1 MISDAV
7 QAGKEALRQGR
18 FQEAIQLFEDYLA
31 QSRQRCGELGIPAAQ
46 PDSETLE
53 AQMNLVRAYH
63 QSGLMQK
70 ARSLCLELLQH
81 PNPQAQGWAKKILP
95 RLPVVEKLSAPEA
108 IKPAVRAN
116 GPEVLKRS
124 TPPIPVEPAPG
135 AKPDAASPST
145 RQRAT
150 QLGMKIP
157 LPDRAGSLRWAKWG
171 SLVVAIALL
180 WWLCFVLVGGQL
192 DFSRLGLPRQLSFL
206 RGLLP
211 WLRNGLRGL
220 VAGSLAV
227 NVGVGILFFAP
238 WLMDQLHQRL
248 HKLRW
253 ASLSEIERHSPET
266 ARLLQRI
273 CAQKQLKQPRLGVIP
288 DAGPLAFV
296 YGTFSDGC
304 RIVVTK
310 GLLEQLSEDEIAA
323 VYAQALGRIVNG
335 DILVM
340 TLLGSPVQLVYLA
353 LEQVSKLGEG
363 RGQSRR
369 RDLIGHVAPL
379 IYLIYTVL
387 SYPLFFLC
395 RLGIYHADHFAVEV
409 TGNPN
414 GLIAA
419 LLKSAAGLQEVHKND
434 RRPSSL
440 LHCTRLFSLLDF
452 KTTAA
457 AGAASRL
464 RDPSQA
470 GQVFLWDQF
479 NPWARW
485 MQANSSHPLLGH
497 RFKVLAGYGE
507 RLRLPTELS
516 LGSEAGQKLDVAR
529 LKGRFWLDLA
539 IYAAEVVGI
548 VIGWLVGLILY
559 LAMQNR
565 LDPKVILAAM
575 VVGYGVG
582 LWAKAGLMYRRTPE
596 ARATD
601 VLSLVADPYADP
613 RRGQWVELEGELVG
627 LGRSGYQLGAELK
640 LQDAR
645 GLIPVRFTSPLGP
658 VGNVFSGLKRV
669 RALMGKRVKGVGWF
683 RRGNTAWVD
692 LAYIQVGSDK
702 IHSRPRLWLILF
714 GLGVVMAGLWVAFY
728 FPNLAF
734 YLRRRGQPVFWF
746 G

>member
-1 MISDAV
+1 MIPDAV

-18 FQEAIQLFEDYLA
+18 LQEAIQLFEGYLA
-31 QSRQRCGELGIPAAQ
+31 QSRQQDKALGIPA
-46 PDSETLE
+46 DSSDGEALE

-63 QSGLMQK
+63 QLGQTEK

-81 PNPQAQGWAKKILP
+81 PNPQAQGWAKKILL
-95 RLPVVEKLSAPEA
+95 RLPTATESLAAPSA
-108 IKPAVRAN
+108 K
-116 GPEVLKRS
+116 
-124 TPPIPVEPAPG
+124 PVEPRSAPPEEPSPG
-135 AKPDAASPST
+135 AGSLST
-145 RQRAT
+145 RQRAA

-157 LPDRAGSLRWAKWG
+157 LPERAGPLHWAKWG
-171 SLVVAIALL
+171 SLGVGIVFL
-180 WWLCFVLVGGQL
+180 WWLSFVLVGSHL
-192 DFSRLGLPRQLSFL
+192 DFGRLSFPRQLWFL
-206 RGLLP
+206 QGLLP
-211 WLRNGLRGL
+211 WLRNGLRWL

-227 NVGVGILFFAP
+227 NFGVGLLFFAP

-253 ASLSEIERHSPET
+253 ARLGEIERHSPET

-273 CAQKQLKQPRLGVIP
+273 CAQNQLKQPRLGVIP

-304 RIVVTK
+304 RIVVTQA
-310 GLLEQLSEDEIAA
+310 LLQQLSEDEIAA

-340 TLLGSPVQLVYLA
+340 TLLGSPIQLVYLA
-353 LEQVSKLGEG
+353 LEQVSQLG
-363 RGQSRR
+363 SKR

-379 IYLIYTVL
+379 LYLIYTVL
-387 SYPLFFLC
+387 SYPLFFLS
-395 RLGIYHADHFAVEV
+395 RLGTYHADHFAVQA

-419 LLKSAAGLQEVHKND
+419 LLKSAAGLQEAHKND

-440 LHCTRLFSLLDF
+440 LHCTRLFSFLDF
-452 KTTAA
+452 KTIAA
-457 AGAASRL
+457 ASAAARL
-464 RDPSQA
+464 QDPSQA
-470 GQVFLWDQF
+470 GQVFLWDQI

-485 MQANSSHPLLGH
+485 MQVNSSHPLPGH

-507 RLRLPTELS
+507 RLRLLPELS
-516 LGSEAGQKLDVAR
+516 LGSGSKLDVAR
-529 LKGRFWLDLA
+529 LQSRFWLDLA

-548 VIGWLVGLILY
+548 LIGWLVGLILY
-559 LAMQNR
+559 LLLQNR
-565 LDPKVILAAM
+565 LDPKVIAAAA

-582 LWAKAGLMYRRTPE
+582 LWAKAGLMYGGSLP
-596 ARATD
+596 ARPTD
-601 VLSLVADPYADP
+601 VLSLLADPDADP

-627 LGRSGYQLGAELK
+627 LGPSGYQLGAELK
-640 LQDAR
+640 LQEAT

-658 VGNVFSGLKRV
+658 VGNVFSGLKRI
-669 RALMGKRVKGVGWF
+669 RALVGRRVKVVGWF

-692 LAYIQVGSDK
+692 LAYVQVGSNK
-702 IHSRPRLWLILF
+702 LHSRPRLWLVVF
-714 GLGVVMAGLWVAFY
+714 GLGVILLGIWGAFY
-728 FPNLAF
+728 FPNLAS
-734 YLRRRGQPVFWF
+734 YLRRWSLPV

>member
-1 MISDAV
+1 MIPDAV

-18 FQEAIQLFEDYLA
+18 LQEAIQLFEGYLA
-31 QSRQRCGELGIPAAQ
+31 QSRQQDKALGIPA
-46 PDSETLE
+46 DSSDGEALE

-63 QSGLMQK
+63 QLGQTEK

-81 PNPQAQGWAKKILP
+81 PNPQAQGWAKKILL
-95 RLPVVEKLSAPEA
+95 RLPTATESLAAPSAKPVEPRSAP
-108 IKPAVRAN
+108 PD
-116 GPEVLKRS
+116 
-124 TPPIPVEPAPG
+124 PAPG
-135 AKPDAASPST
+135 AGSLST
-145 RQRAT
+145 RQRAA

-157 LPDRAGSLRWAKWG
+157 LPERAGPLHWAKWG
-171 SLVVAIALL
+171 SLGVGIVFL
-180 WWLCFVLVGGQL
+180 WWLSFVLVGSHL
-192 DFSRLGLPRQLSFL
+192 DFGRLSFPRQLWFL
-206 RGLLP
+206 QGLLP
-211 WLRNGLRGL
+211 WLRNGLRWL

-227 NVGVGILFFAP
+227 NFGVGLLFFAP

-253 ASLSEIERHSPET
+253 ARLGEIERHSPET

-273 CAQKQLKQPRLGVIP
+273 CAQNQLKQPRLGVIP

-304 RIVVTK
+304 RIVVTQA
-310 GLLEQLSEDEIAA
+310 LLQQLSEDEIAA

-340 TLLGSPVQLVYLA
+340 TLLGSPIQLVYLA
-353 LEQVSKLGEG
+353 LEQVSQLG
-363 RGQSRR
+363 SKR

-379 IYLIYTVL
+379 LYLIYTVL
-387 SYPLFFLC
+387 SYPLFFLS
-395 RLGIYHADHFAVEV
+395 RLGTYHADHFAVEA

-419 LLKSAAGLQEVHKND
+419 LLKSAAGLQEAHKND

-440 LHCTRLFSLLDF
+440 LHCTRLFSFLDF
-452 KTTAA
+452 KTIAA
-457 AGAASRL
+457 ASAAARL
-464 RDPSQA
+464 QDPSQA
-470 GQVFLWDQF
+470 GQVFLWDQI

-485 MQANSSHPLLGH
+485 MQVNSSHPLPGH

-507 RLRLPTELS
+507 RLRLLPELS
-516 LGSEAGQKLDVAR
+516 LGSGSKLDVAR
-529 LKGRFWLDLA
+529 LQSRFWLDLA

-548 VIGWLVGLILY
+548 LIGWLVGLILY
-559 LAMQNR
+559 LLLQNR
-565 LDPKVILAAM
+565 LDPKVIAAAA

-582 LWAKAGLMYRRTPE
+582 LWAKAGLMYGGSLP
-596 ARATD
+596 ARPTD
-601 VLSLVADPYADP
+601 VLSLLADPDADP

-640 LQDAR
+640 LQEAT

-658 VGNVFSGLKRV
+658 VGNVFSGLKQI
-669 RALMGKRVKGVGWF
+669 RALVGRRVKVVGWF

-692 LAYIQVGSDK
+692 LAYVQVGSNK
-702 IHSRPRLWLILF
+702 LHSRPRLWLVVF
-714 GLGVVMAGLWVAFY
+714 GLGVILLGIWGAFY
-728 FPNLAF
+728 FPNLAS
-734 YLRRRGQPVFWF
+734 YLRRW
-746 G
+746 

>member
-1 MISDAV
+1 MIPDVV

-18 FQEAIQLFEDYLA
+18 LQEAIQLFEGYLA
-31 QSRQRCGELGIPAAQ
+31 QSRQQDKALGIPA
-46 PDSETLE
+46 DSSDGEALE

-63 QSGLMQK
+63 QLGQTEK

-81 PNPQAQGWAKKILP
+81 PNPQAQGWAKKILL
-95 RLPVVEKLSAPEA
+95 RLPTATESPAAPSA
-108 IKPAVRAN
+108 K
-116 GPEVLKRS
+116 
-124 TPPIPVEPAPG
+124 PVEPRSAPPEEPSPG
-135 AKPDAASPST
+135 AGSLST
-145 RQRAT
+145 RQRAA

-157 LPDRAGSLRWAKWG
+157 LPERAGPLHWAKWG
-171 SLVVAIALL
+171 SLGVGIVFL
-180 WWLCFVLVGGQL
+180 WWLSFVLVGSHL
-192 DFSRLGLPRQLSFL
+192 DFGRLSFPRQLWFL
-206 RGLLP
+206 QGLLP
-211 WLRNGLRGL
+211 WLRNGLRWL

-227 NVGVGILFFAP
+227 NFGVGLLFFAP

-253 ASLSEIERHSPET
+253 ARLGEIERHSPET

-273 CAQKQLKQPRLGVIP
+273 CAQNQLKQPRLGVIP

-304 RIVVTK
+304 RIVVTQA
-310 GLLEQLSEDEIAA
+310 LLQQLSEDEIAA

-340 TLLGSPVQLVYLA
+340 TLLGSPIQLVYLA
-353 LEQVSKLGEG
+353 LEQVSQLG
-363 RGQSRR
+363 SKR

-379 IYLIYTVL
+379 LYLIYTVL
-387 SYPLFFLC
+387 SYPLFFLS
-395 RLGIYHADHFAVEV
+395 RLGTYHADHFAVQA

-419 LLKSAAGLQEVHKND
+419 LLKSAAGLQEAHKND

-452 KTTAA
+452 KTIAA
-457 AGAASRL
+457 ASAAARL
-464 RDPSQA
+464 QDPSQA
-470 GQVFLWDQF
+470 GQVFLWDQI

-485 MQANSSHPLLGH
+485 MQVNSSHPLPGH

-507 RLRLPTELS
+507 RLRLLPELS
-516 LGSEAGQKLDVAR
+516 LGSGSKLDVAR
-529 LKGRFWLDLA
+529 LQSRFWLDLA

-548 VIGWLVGLILY
+548 LIGWLVGLILY
-559 LAMQNR
+559 LLLQNR
-565 LDPKVILAAM
+565 LDPKVIAAAA

-582 LWAKAGLMYRRTPE
+582 LWAKAGLMYGGSLP
-596 ARATD
+596 ARPTD
-601 VLSLVADPYADP
+601 VLSLLADPDADP

-627 LGRSGYQLGAELK
+627 LGPSGYQLGAELK
-640 LQDAR
+640 LQEAT

-658 VGNVFSGLKRV
+658 VGNVFSGLKRI
-669 RALMGKRVKGVGWF
+669 RALVGRRVKVVGWF

-692 LAYIQVGSDK
+692 LAYVQVGSNK
-702 IHSRPRLWLILF
+702 LHSRPRLWLVVF
-714 GLGVVMAGLWVAFY
+714 GLGVILLGIWGAFY
-728 FPNLAF
+728 FPNLAS
-734 YLRRRGQPVFWF
+734 YLRRW
-746 G
+746 

>member
-1 MISDAV
+1 MIPDAV

-18 FQEAIQLFEDYLA
+18 LQEAIQLFEGYLA
-31 QSRQRCGELGIPAAQ
+31 QSRQQDKALGIPA
-46 PDSETLE
+46 DSSDGEALE

-63 QSGLMQK
+63 QLGQTEK

-81 PNPQAQGWAKKILP
+81 PNPQAQGWAKKILL
-95 RLPVVEKLSAPEA
+95 RLPTATESLAAPSA
-108 IKPAVRAN
+108 K
-116 GPEVLKRS
+116 
-124 TPPIPVEPAPG
+124 PVEPRSAPPEEPSPG
-135 AKPDAASPST
+135 AGSLST
-145 RQRAT
+145 RQRAA

-157 LPDRAGSLRWAKWG
+157 LPERAGPLHWAKWG
-171 SLVVAIALL
+171 SLGVGIVFL
-180 WWLCFVLVGGQL
+180 WWLSFVLVGSHL
-192 DFSRLGLPRQLSFL
+192 DFGRLSFPRQLWFL
-206 RGLLP
+206 QGLLP
-211 WLRNGLRGL
+211 WLRNGLRWL

-227 NVGVGILFFAP
+227 NFGVGLLFFAP

-253 ASLSEIERHSPET
+253 ARLGEIERHSPET

-273 CAQKQLKQPRLGVIP
+273 CAQNQLKQPRLGVIP

-304 RIVVTK
+304 RIVVTQA
-310 GLLEQLSEDEIAA
+310 LLQQLSEDEIAA

-340 TLLGSPVQLVYLA
+340 TLLGSPIQLVYLA
-353 LEQVSKLGEG
+353 LEQVSQLG
-363 RGQSRR
+363 SKR

-379 IYLIYTVL
+379 LYLIYTVL
-387 SYPLFFLC
+387 SYPLFFLS
-395 RLGIYHADHFAVEV
+395 RLGTYHADHFAVQA

-419 LLKSAAGLQEVHKND
+419 LLKSAAGLQEAHKND

-452 KTTAA
+452 KTIAA
-457 AGAASRL
+457 ASAAARL
-464 RDPSQA
+464 QDPSQA
-470 GQVFLWDQF
+470 GQVFLWDQI

-485 MQANSSHPLLGH
+485 MQVNSSHPLPGH

-507 RLRLPTELS
+507 RLRLLPELS
-516 LGSEAGQKLDVAR
+516 LGSGSKLDVAR
-529 LKGRFWLDLA
+529 LQSRFWLDLA

-548 VIGWLVGLILY
+548 LIGWLVGLILY
-559 LAMQNR
+559 LLLQNR
-565 LDPKVILAAM
+565 LDPKVIAAAA

-582 LWAKAGLMYRRTPE
+582 LWAKAGLMYGGSLP
-596 ARATD
+596 ARPTD
-601 VLSLVADPYADP
+601 VLSLLADPDADP

-627 LGRSGYQLGAELK
+627 LGPSGYQLGAELK
-640 LQDAR
+640 LQEAT

-658 VGNVFSGLKRV
+658 VGNVFSGLKRI
-669 RALMGKRVKGVGWF
+669 RALVGRRVKVVGWF

-692 LAYIQVGSDK
+692 LAYVQVGSNK
-702 IHSRPRLWLILF
+702 LHSRPRLWLVVF
-714 GLGVVMAGLWVAFY
+714 GLGVILLGIWGAFY
-728 FPNLAF
+728 FPNLAS
-734 YLRRRGQPVFWF
+734 YLRRW
-746 G
+746 

>member
-1 MISDAV
+1 MIPDAV

-18 FQEAIQLFEDYLA
+18 LQEAIQLFEGYLA
-31 QSRQRCGELGIPAAQ
+31 QSRQQDKALGIPA
-46 PDSETLE
+46 DSSDGEALE

-63 QSGLMQK
+63 QLGQTEK

-81 PNPQAQGWAKKILP
+81 PNPQAQGWAKKILL
-95 RLPVVEKLSAPEA
+95 RLPTATESLAAPSA
-108 IKPAVRAN
+108 K
-116 GPEVLKRS
+116 
-124 TPPIPVEPAPG
+124 PVEPRSAPPEEPSPG
-135 AKPDAASPST
+135 AGSLST
-145 RQRAT
+145 RQRAA

-157 LPDRAGSLRWAKWG
+157 LPERAGPLHWAKWG
-171 SLVVAIALL
+171 SLGVGIVFL
-180 WWLCFVLVGGQL
+180 WWLSFVLVGSHL
-192 DFSRLGLPRQLSFL
+192 DFGRLSFPRQLWFL
-206 RGLLP
+206 QGLLP
-211 WLRNGLRGL
+211 WLRNGLRWL

-227 NVGVGILFFAP
+227 NFGVGLLFFAP

-253 ASLSEIERHSPET
+253 ARLGEIERHSPET

-273 CAQKQLKQPRLGVIP
+273 CAQNQLKQPRLGVIP

-304 RIVVTK
+304 RIVVTQA
-310 GLLEQLSEDEIAA
+310 LLQQLSEDEIAA

-340 TLLGSPVQLVYLA
+340 TLLGSPIQLVYLA

-379 IYLIYTVL
+379 LYLIYTVL
-387 SYPLFFLC
+387 SYPLFFLS
-395 RLGIYHADHFAVEV
+395 RLGTYHADHFAVEA

-419 LLKSAAGLQEVHKND
+419 LLKSAAGLQEAHKND

-440 LHCTRLFSLLDF
+440 LHCTRLFSFLDF
-452 KTTAA
+452 KTIAA
-457 AGAASRL
+457 ASAAARL
-464 RDPSQA
+464 QDPSQA
-470 GQVFLWDQF
+470 GQVFLWDQI

-485 MQANSSHPLLGH
+485 MQVNSSHPLPGH

-507 RLRLPTELS
+507 RLRLLPELS
-516 LGSEAGQKLDVAR
+516 LGSGSKLDVAR
-529 LKGRFWLDLA
+529 LQSRFWLDLA

-548 VIGWLVGLILY
+548 LIGWLVGLILY
-559 LAMQNR
+559 LLLQNR
-565 LDPKVILAAM
+565 LDPKVIAAAA

-582 LWAKAGLMYRRTPE
+582 LWAKAGLMYGGSLP
-596 ARATD
+596 ARPTD
-601 VLSLVADPYADP
+601 VLSLLADPDADP

-627 LGRSGYQLGAELK
+627 LGPSGYQLGAELK
-640 LQDAR
+640 LQEAT

-658 VGNVFSGLKRV
+658 VGNVFSGLKRI
-669 RALMGKRVKGVGWF
+669 RALVGRRVKVVGWF

-692 LAYIQVGSDK
+692 LAYVQVGSNK
-702 IHSRPRLWLILF
+702 LHSRPRLWLVVF
-714 GLGVVMAGLWVAFY
+714 GLGVILLGIWGAFY
-728 FPNLAF
+728 FPNLAS
-734 YLRRRGQPVFWF
+734 YLRRW
-746 G
+746 

>member
-1 MISDAV
+1 MIPDAV

-18 FQEAIQLFEDYLA
+18 LQEAIQLFEGYLA
-31 QSRQRCGELGIPAAQ
+31 QSRQQDKALGIPA
-46 PDSETLE
+46 DSSDGEALE

-63 QSGLMQK
+63 QLGQTEK

-81 PNPQAQGWAKKILP
+81 PNPQAQGWAKKILL
-95 RLPVVEKLSAPEA
+95 RLPTATESLAAPSA
-108 IKPAVRAN
+108 K
-116 GPEVLKRS
+116 
-124 TPPIPVEPAPG
+124 PVEPRSAPPEEPSPG
-135 AKPDAASPST
+135 AGSLST
-145 RQRAT
+145 RQRAA

-157 LPDRAGSLRWAKWG
+157 LPERAGPLHWAKWG
-171 SLVVAIALL
+171 SLGVGIVFL
-180 WWLCFVLVGGQL
+180 WWLSFVLVGSHL
-192 DFSRLGLPRQLSFL
+192 DFGRLSFPRQLWFL
-206 RGLLP
+206 QGLLP
-211 WLRNGLRGL
+211 WLRNGLRWL

-227 NVGVGILFFAP
+227 NFGVGLLFFAP

-253 ASLSEIERHSPET
+253 ARLGEIERHSPET

-273 CAQKQLKQPRLGVIP
+273 CAQNQLKQPRLGVIP

-304 RIVVTK
+304 RIVVTQA
-310 GLLEQLSEDEIAA
+310 LLQQLSEDEIAA

-340 TLLGSPVQLVYLA
+340 TLLGSPIQLVYLA
-353 LEQVSKLGEG
+353 LEQVSQLG
-363 RGQSRR
+363 SKR

-379 IYLIYTVL
+379 LYLIYTVL
-387 SYPLFFLC
+387 SYPLFFLS
-395 RLGIYHADHFAVEV
+395 RLGTYHADHFAVEA

-419 LLKSAAGLQEVHKND
+419 LLKSAAGLQEAHKND

-440 LHCTRLFSLLDF
+440 LHCTRLFSFLDF

-457 AGAASRL
+457 ASAASRL

-470 GQVFLWDQF
+470 GQVFLWDQI

-485 MQANSSHPLLGH
+485 MQVNSSHPLPGH

-507 RLRLPTELS
+507 RLRLLPELS
-516 LGSEAGQKLDVAR
+516 LGSGSKLDMAR
-529 LKGRFWLDLA
+529 LQSRFWLDLA

-548 VIGWLVGLILY
+548 LIGWLVGLILY
-559 LAMQNR
+559 LLLQNR
-565 LDPKVILAAM
+565 LDPKVIAAAA

-582 LWAKAGLMYRRTPE
+582 LWAKAGLMYGGSLP
-596 ARATD
+596 ARPTD
-601 VLSLVADPYADP
+601 VLSLLADPDANP

-627 LGRSGYQLGAELK
+627 LGPSGYQLGAELK
-640 LQDAR
+640 LQEAT

-658 VGNVFSGLKRV
+658 VGNVFSGLKRI
-669 RALMGKRVKGVGWF
+669 RALVGRRVKVVGWF

-692 LAYIQVGSDK
+692 LAYVQVGSNK
-702 IHSRPRLWLILF
+702 LHSRPRLWLVVF
-714 GLGVVMAGLWVAFY
+714 GLGVILLGIWGAFY
-728 FPNLAF
+728 FPNLAS
-734 YLRRRGQPVFWF
+734 YLRRW
-746 G
+746 